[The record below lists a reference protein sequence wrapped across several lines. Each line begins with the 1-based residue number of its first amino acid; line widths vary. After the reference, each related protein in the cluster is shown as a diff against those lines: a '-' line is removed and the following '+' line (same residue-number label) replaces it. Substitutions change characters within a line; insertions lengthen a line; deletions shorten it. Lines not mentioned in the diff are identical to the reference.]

1 MRKQTLLLLLV
12 LSTLLLPSCRGVVN
26 RLGPVED
33 LVIERHGSAGVDLEA
48 TITNQTGRR
57 VELKSASLRLCYR
70 EAEVAQAQLLRP
82 VELPRHST
90 TRIESRWRLRSEDPA
105 ALNMLLQRI
114 ERGEYEKIS
123 LGGVLKVGLGG
134 FKKSFSFEKLPL
146 SDFLR
151 TFEAE
156 TSNTEAYED

>member
-1 MRKQTLLLLLV
+1 
-12 LSTLLLPSCRGVVN
+12 
-26 RLGPVED
+26 
-33 LVIERHGSAGVDLEA
+33 
-48 TITNQTGRR
+48 
-57 VELKSASLRLCYR
+57 
-70 EAEVAQAQLLRP
+70 
-82 VELPRHST
+82 
-90 TRIESRWRLRSEDPA
+90 
-105 ALNMLLQRI
+105 MLLQRI